1 MCTVED
7 GGRGPKPD
15 PTFSPGPNPN
25 QVSMVEVAVGGD
37 SDGSC
42 LLILLAAAVLL
53 VAFFNAATLGC
64 KDICRV
70 YGVGWARTFAVP
82 VPREHDKHWRHMVM
96 CKCRRVTPY
105 YLLLLLTAYH
115 LLH

>member
-1 MCTVED
+1 
-7 GGRGPKPD
+7 
-15 PTFSPGPNPN
+15 
-25 QVSMVEVAVGGD
+25 MVEVAVGGD

-82 VPREHDKHWRHMVM
+82 VPREHDKHWRHVVM
-96 CKCRRVTPY
+96 CMQACDA
-105 YLLLLLTAYH
+105 LLLTLTTYC
-115 LLH
+115 LPLTSLGT